1 MAIRIPSAEV
11 SPRND
16 NGILKFYEGDT
27 FIFQLYLELEDQDGE
42 DIILDGSKDS
52 VVISFF
58 DYKNRIAKTFS
69 FGNGKDNLIGAE
81 NILELDFDEETTGLF
96 EKGKYTYDCIVEI
109 EGIGKRKI
117 IDRAPVI
124 VE

>member
-27 FIFQLYLELEDQDGE
+27 FKFQLYLELEDQDGE

-52 VVISFF
+52 VVINFF
-58 DYKNRIAKTFS
+58 DYKNIIAKTFG
-69 FGNGKDNLIGAE
+69 FGKDKDNLIGAE

>member
-27 FIFQLYLELEDQDGE
+27 FKFQLYLELEDQDGE

-52 VVISFF
+52 VVINFF
-58 DYKNRIAKTFS
+58 NYKNRIIETFS
-69 FGNGKDNLIGAE
+69 FGKGKDNPIGVE

-109 EGIGKRKI
+109 EGIGRRTI
-117 IDRAPVI
+117 IDQAPVL